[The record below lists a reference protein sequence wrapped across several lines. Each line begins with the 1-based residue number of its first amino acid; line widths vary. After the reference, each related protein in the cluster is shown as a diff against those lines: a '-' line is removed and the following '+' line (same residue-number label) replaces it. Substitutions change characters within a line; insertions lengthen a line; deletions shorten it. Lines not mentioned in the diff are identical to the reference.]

1 MTGSD
6 DARLVGETLE
16 GNLSAFE
23 RLVDRYQQA
32 LYNVAF
38 RITGDAADAEDIAQS
53 AFLKAYEKLRSYDPK
68 FKFFSWLYRIAV
80 NEALNTQKKRRH
92 HDALEESTLAD
103 HATDEQVDRD
113 GIIQRCLDRLTPD
126 HRTVVI
132 LRHFEDL
139 SYEEIGETLGLPV
152 KTVKSRLF
160 SARVK
165 LRDLLIQQGLGQE

>member
-1 MTGSD
+1 MTESD

-16 GNLSAFE
+16 GNLGAFE
-23 RLVDRYQQA
+23 CLVDRYQQA

-38 RITGDAADAEDIAQS
+38 RITGDAADAEDVAQS

-80 NEALNTQKKRRH
+80 NEALNTEKKRRH
-92 HDALEESTLAD
+92 HDALDESTVAD
-103 HATDEQVDRD
+103 RPMDEQVDRD
-113 GIIQRCLDRLTPD
+113 GIVQRCLDRLTPD

-165 LRDLLIQQGLGQE
+165 LRDLLTQQGLGQE

>member
-1 MTGSD
+1 MGQPNYTNGFN
-6 DARLVGETLE
+6 V
-16 GNLSAFE
+16 NVNHAFE
-23 RLVDRYQQA
+23 LLTGIKKKYVIGKRLSELPPELQ
-32 LYNVAF
+32 
-38 RITGDAADAEDIAQS
+38 
-53 AFLKAYEKLRSYDPK
+53 P
-68 FKFFSWLYRIAV
+68 
-80 NEALNTQKKRRH
+80 
-92 HDALEESTLAD
+92 
-103 HATDEQVDRD
+103 
-113 GIIQRCLDRLTPD
+113 IIQRCLDRLTPD